1 MKRAVTNRATTPPVL
16 VLVVVALLGGCSR
29 RDEPPHADQSD
40 DLVRAQRLFDEA
52 EELRYRYE
60 AADSRSAVED
70 YRAALEIWKQHGQ
83 TESACRAARAMGA
96 THVQIGEMGAA
107 IESYREALT
116 LSRRANH
123 NQLESEILAEIGS
136 VHAMVGDLEPAAR
149 RCREAL
155 LLAQEAGGAAGEA
168 EALLCLSE
176 IDYCQGRLEA
186 AADRDLQARS
196 LWRSVADRRGEA
208 RAMLDLGMVRY
219 VLSELDQAETCL
231 TEAQQLWDALGDKRG
246 RAQTLVAWGH
256 LYERRGEYQSAL
268 NSFNEA
274 KVLAE
279 PMGDPVWQASLL
291 DGIHSIYVKLAE
303 YPDALAYAIQAQK
316 LYEQAG
322 LTSAVIDADFSIGEI
337 HVAELDF
344 GRALDRFERAL
355 SASEG
360 LGDKRLSAWAL
371 NRIGLVYQSE
381 SESKKADLE
390 KALEY
395 YRRSLDLQRGLDDPR
410 LALDTFGNQ
419 GVAYLAL
426 GQIGRAL
433 ACFTT
438 ALELSRS
445 AGDRLAESAALY
457 NLARADRASGNIRA
471 ARRDLE
477 ASLETAEGLRAGV
490 YSHLLRTSYLASIQ
504 RYYELYID
512 LLMDRSLSPGE
523 SDTDV
528 FAFQVSERARARS
541 LLDTLAEGG
550 VDVRQG
556 VDPALLKRER
566 QLKQRIDVTSERR
579 DRVASASRSPAE
591 AEELAEQLRKLS
603 ADYDQVQA
611 EIRSRSPRYAAL
623 SQPNPLNLAEVQQRI
638 LGEETLLLE
647 YSLGEERSFLWAVEC
662 GNHVTFEIAP
672 RSEIEK
678 LSRDVYG
685 LLTARIPTPGESVR
699 EYRLRVKDADSR
711 YWETAGRLSEIL
723 LGPVRDRLVGKRIV
737 VVSDGSIQY
746 VPFSAL
752 PVPGG
757 TTDRVP
763 LIVSNEIVNLP
774 SVSALDVLRQH
785 TRGRRAAR
793 GSVAVLADPVFELD
807 DPRVGGRP
815 PTNAAQS
822 PVAGLARSP
831 RNAGALSGSEMRI
844 QRMIATRRE
853 ADSILAT
860 APAGKTLRATDFAAS
875 RALAMDP
882 TLGRFRIVHFATHGV
897 VNNEQPGLSGVIL
910 SMVDEGG
917 RPRNGF
923 LRLHDIYNL
932 NLPVDLVVLSACE
945 SALGKPVD
953 GEGLIGIVRGFMTA
967 GARSVVASLWKVDD
981 EATGELMSRF
991 YREMLKEN
999 RPPAAALR
1007 NAQIAMWRQQEWK
1020 PPFYWAAFV
1029 LQGEWL

>member
-1 MKRAVTNRATTPPVL
+1 
-16 VLVVVALLGGCSR
+16 
-29 RDEPPHADQSD
+29 
-40 DLVRAQRLFDEA
+40 
-52 EELRYRYE
+52 
-60 AADSRSAVED
+60 
-70 YRAALEIWKQHGQ
+70 
-83 TESACRAARAMGA
+83 MGA

-107 IESYREALT
+107 IESYREALK

-136 VHAMVGDLEPAAR
+136 VHAMVGDLETAAR

-155 LLAQEAGGAAGEA
+155 LLAQKVGAVAGEA

-176 IDYCQGRLEA
+176 IDYCQGRLET

-219 VLSELDQAETCL
+219 VLSELDQAEACL
-231 TEAQQLWDALGDKRG
+231 TEAQGLWDALGDKRG

-256 LYERRGEYQSAL
+256 LYERRSEYQSAL

-274 KVLAE
+274 KVLVE
-279 PMGDPVWQASLL
+279 PMGDPVWEASLL
-291 DGIHSIYVKLAE
+291 DGIHAIYVKLAE
-303 YPDALAYAIQAQK
+303 YSDALAYETMARE
-316 LYEQAG
+316 LFEQAG
-322 LTSAVIDADFSIGEI
+322 LTTSVIDADFSIGEI
-337 HVAELDF
+337 HVAKSEFDRAFDCF
-344 GRALDRFERAL
+344 GKAL
-355 SASEG
+355 SASED
-360 LGDKRLSAWAL
+360 LGDTRLSAWAL
-371 NRIGLVYQSE
+371 TRIGLVHQSE
-381 SESKKADLE
+381 SETKKADPE

-395 YRRSLDLQRGLDDPR
+395 YRRSLELQRGLDDPR

-426 GQIGRAL
+426 GQIEQAL

-445 AGDRLAESAALY
+445 AGDRLAESGALY
-457 NLARADRASGNIRA
+457 NLARANRASGDIRA

-477 ASLETAEGLRAGV
+477 ASLEAAEGLRAGV
-490 YSHLLRTSYLASIQ
+490 YSHVLRTSYLASIQ

-523 SDTDV
+523 DGADLI
-528 FAFQVSERARARS
+528 AFQVSERARARS

-550 VDVRQG
+550 VDVQQG
-556 VDPALLKRER
+556 VNPALIKRER
-566 QLKQRIDVTSERR
+566 QLKQQIDVTSERL
-579 DRVASASRSPAE
+579 DRMASASQSPAE
-591 AEELAEQLRKLS
+591 AEELAEELRKLS

-647 YSLGEERSFLWAVEC
+647 YSLGEERSFLWAVES
-662 GNHVTFEIAP
+662 GDHVTFELAP
-672 RSEIEK
+672 RSEIEQ

-711 YWETAGRLSEIL
+711 YWEMAGRLSEIL
-723 LGPVRDRLVGKRIV
+723 LGPVRDRLIDKRIV
-737 VVSDGSIQY
+737 VVSDGAMQY

-752 PVPGG
+752 PLP
-757 TTDRVP
+757 DESKDHVP
-763 LIVSNEIVNLP
+763 LIVTNEIVNLP

-815 PTNAAQS
+815 PADPVRS
-822 PVAGLARSP
+822 PDTGLARAM
-831 RNAGALSGSEMRI
+831 RNVGALGGKEMGI

-860 APAGKTLRATDFAAS
+860 APIGTTLRATDFDAS

-882 TLGRFRIVHFATHGV
+882 GLGRFRIVHLATHGV

-910 SMVDEGG
+910 SMVDEAG
-917 RPRNGF
+917 RPQNGF

-945 SALGKPVD
+945 SALGNPVE
-953 GEGLIGIVRGFMTA
+953 GEGLVGIVRGFMTA

-1020 PPFYWAAFV
+1020 PPFFWAAFV